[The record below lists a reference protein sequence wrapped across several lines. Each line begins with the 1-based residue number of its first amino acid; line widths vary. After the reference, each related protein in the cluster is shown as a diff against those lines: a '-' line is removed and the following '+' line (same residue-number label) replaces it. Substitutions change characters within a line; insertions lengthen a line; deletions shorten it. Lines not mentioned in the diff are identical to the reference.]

1 MLEADDRFAAEG
13 VAKLVHGILK
23 LGVIDYNIQR
33 GTMRRNRHM
42 YEMFDVPWELRDSVE
57 SPEDF
62 ILRIHPADAGIFLKK
77 PSLFKP
83 KWVQR
88 VAHSSSCEAHL

>member
-1 MLEADDRFAAEG
+1 MPEADDRFAAEG

-23 LGVIDYNIQR
+23 LGVIDYNIER

-42 YEMFDVPWELRDSVE
+42 YEMFDVPWELRDQVE

-62 ILRIHPADAGIFLKK
+62 ILRIHPADAGM
-77 PSLFKP
+77 
-83 KWVQR
+83 
-88 VAHSSSCEAHL
+88 